1 MTGVNNPVP
10 RRERLRLA
18 TIDEIKQVAREQLGK
33 HGPAGV
39 SLRAVARAMGMTPSA
54 LYRYFDSRDA
64 LIEELATDAFRSLAD
79 ALEAGFDAAP
89 PGDHAARW
97 LGLTRAYR
105 RWALEHA
112 VEYTLIFAS
121 PASPHMD
128 MKSSAAEEH
137 MHRSIAVLFR
147 CMAVGIAEGALDPS
161 DYARQLSPELR
172 AKLEAWREATDV
184 PFSVEGLAACLV
196 CWTQLHGFLTLELFG
211 HLPPPL
217 GDVSDLFDQQMLDLL
232 IRIGHRAPVT
242 FPATAADLSETADS
256 ADSAETA
263 ETAGLPAPAAPG

>member
-1 MTGVNNPVP
+1 VNNPVP

-18 TIDEIKQVAREQLGK
+18 TIDEIKQVAREQLAK

-39 SLRAVARAMGMTPSA
+39 SLRAVARGMGMTPSA

-64 LIEELATDAFRSLAD
+64 LIEELAADAFRSLAD
-79 ALEAGFDAAP
+79 ALEVGFDGAP
-89 PGDHAARW
+89 PGDQVGRW
-97 LGLTRAYR
+97 LGVTRAYR

-112 VEYTLIFAS
+112 IEYTLIFVSPVCLHMDIKSS
-121 PASPHMD
+121 PAG
-128 MKSSAAEEH
+128 EH

-147 CMAVGIAEGALDPS
+147 CMAEGIAEGVLDPS
-161 DYARQLSPELR
+161 GYARQLSPELR
-172 AKLEAWREATDV
+172 AKLADWRESAGV
-184 PFSVEGLAACLV
+184 PFPVEGLAACLV

-232 IRIGHRAPVT
+232 MRIGHRGPVA
-242 FPATAADLSETADS
+242 FPAEPPAGPPPRPDAAEPPAGAPESSPS
-256 ADSAETA
+256 AS
-263 ETAGLPAPAAPG
+263 PVR